1 MNELLLN
8 VTLPIA
14 LTVMAF
20 LVYMIYR
27 VETVYAMY
35 THLLHEEHVWL
46 TGHIDLLTARNINME
61 NPEDF
66 FRRYKALPKMRTMYL
81 KPWITKEKLE
91 QSVKPI
97 QEYYSA

>member
-1 MNELLLN
+1 MNELLLT
-8 VTLPIA
+8 VTLPISLA
-14 LTVMAF
+14 VMAV

-27 VETVYAMY
+27 IETVYTMY
-35 THLLHEEHVWL
+35 MQLLHEEHTWL
-46 TGHIDLLTARNINME
+46 SEHIDLLTARTINME

-66 FRRYKALPKMRTMYL
+66 FRRYEALPKMRTMYL